1 MSLTKNQNAYVI
13 CQTLL
18 PIFYSLHISLL
29 RYKNKITHSFFLSYW
44 FGILLS
50 LIWQVPE
57 AIAGDSFM
65 QYSFNHPLEG
75 YSHIFTAMING
86 IIFHTGLYWV
96 HVYNKNRFCGLT
108 QLGLLTLWCL
118 GIQFF
123 SQLIFNNTYWK
134 YTENNRYNMEV
145 FKTGSVHH
153 MAVPYLIWIIFSI
166 WYLTGAYS
174 LADRYGKL
182 YTDYLSNMRASLN
195 TNDSLY
201 TTSTQV
207 IKL

>member
-13 CQTLL
+13 CQTML
-18 PIFYSLHISLL
+18 PILYSLYISLM

-75 YSHIFTAMING
+75 YSHIFTAIING
-86 IIFHTGLYWV
+86 IIFHTGLYLA
-96 HVYNKNRFCGLT
+96 HVFTKNRFCGLS
-108 QLGLLTLWCL
+108 QLGMLTLWCL

-123 SQLIFNNTYWK
+123 SQLIFNNTY
-134 YTENNRYNMEV
+134 NMEV
-145 FKTGSVHH
+145 FKTGSIHH
-153 MAVPYLIWIIFSI
+153 MAVPYLIWIMFSI
-166 WYLTGAYS
+166 LYLTGAYS
-174 LADRYGKL
+174 LSDRYDKL
-182 YTDYLSNMRASLN
+182 YIDYLGNMRESLN

-201 TTSTQV
+201 TTSTQIV
-207 IKL
+207 KL

>member
-13 CQTLL
+13 CQTML
-18 PIFYSLHISLL
+18 PILYSLYVSVL
-29 RYKNKITHSFFLSYW
+29 RYKNKITHSFFLTYW

-65 QYSFNHPLEG
+65 EYNFNHPLEG
-75 YSHIFTAMING
+75 YAHIFSAIIDG
-86 IIFHTGLYWV
+86 IIFHSGLYLA
-96 HVYNKNRFCGLT
+96 HVYSKNSFSGLS
-108 QLGLLTLWCL
+108 QLGMLTLWCL
-118 GIQFF
+118 GTQFF

-145 FKTGSVHH
+145 FKTGSIHH
-153 MAVPYLIWIIFSI
+153 MAVPYLIWILFSI

-174 LADRYGKL
+174 LSDRYGRL
-182 YTDYLSNMRASLN
+182 YIDYLGNMRVSLN

-201 TTSTQV
+201 KTHTQV
-207 IKL
+207 AKI